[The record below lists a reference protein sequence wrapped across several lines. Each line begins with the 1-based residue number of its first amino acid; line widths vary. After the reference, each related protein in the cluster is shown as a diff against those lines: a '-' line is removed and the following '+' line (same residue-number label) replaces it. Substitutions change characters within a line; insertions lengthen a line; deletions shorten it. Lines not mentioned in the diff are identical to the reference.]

1 MIWTLADLTPQNFL
15 VRAISLLVLAS
26 VMPGFTALRLCPT
39 LLQATI
45 MFSCE
50 MLTRSG
56 DVWKTSA
63 PTGVL
68 ASHHIEICSCD
79 TYIYTRLTSN
89 SPP

>member
-1 MIWTLADLTPQNFL
+1 M
-15 VRAISLLVLAS
+15 
-26 VMPGFTALRLCPT
+26 
-39 LLQATI
+39 I

-63 PTGVL
+63 PTGLL

-79 TYIYTRLTSN
+79 TYI
-89 SPP
+89 